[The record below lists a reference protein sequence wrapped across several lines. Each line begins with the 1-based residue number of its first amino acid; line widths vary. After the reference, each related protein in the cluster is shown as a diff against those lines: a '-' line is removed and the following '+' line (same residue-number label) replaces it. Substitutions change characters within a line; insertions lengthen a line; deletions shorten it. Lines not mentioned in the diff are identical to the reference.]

1 MDYKKLMG
9 YGDTKKVT
17 NKVSKPKKNKL
28 LEGIKQDLNEWN
40 DSTFEN
46 QPKRWS
52 KSFGGSGLTEFEDQG
67 GKDFIKEGP
76 SYEYAKHVKKI
87 DKLYDAYWDS
97 VKDFEKLLV
106 KKGLKKEAH
115 NLHSFYTKFVVRFHQ
130 FFEKFVSKLM

>member
-1 MDYKKLMG
+1 VDYKKIMG
-9 YGDTKKVT
+9 YGKKKKLINEKTKNNPVI
-17 NKVSKPKKNKL
+17 
-28 LEGIKQDLNEWN
+28 EDIKQELNEWN
-40 DSTFEN
+40 DTTFRN
-46 QPKRWS
+46 KPKRWS
-52 KSFGGSGLTEFEDQG
+52 GAYGRKDGLTEFEDQG

-76 SYEYAKHVKKI
+76 AYEYKGHIQKI

-130 FFEKFVSKLM
+130 FFEKFVRKLM